1 MDINL
6 KLEEYYIS
14 KEDLA
19 YMISVNVLKQLG
31 LELKD
36 KNVVKIV
43 DEELFESNLTDVL
56 DGTVLKVNNI
66 DNNEINYTNSKWEF
80 EVVTNEIRIIQED
93 FPTGEAPLNV
103 LLVNLNDKYNMIEEK
118 VNQIIK
124 ILLKR
129 GVIYNSNKDS
139 FKVVD

>member
-6 KLEEYYIS
+6 RLEEYYIN

-36 KNVVKIV
+36 KDVVKIV

>member
-6 KLEEYYIS
+6 KLDEYYIS

-36 KNVVKIV
+36 ENVVKIV

>member
-6 KLEEYYIS
+6 RLEEYYIS

-36 KNVVKIV
+36 KDVVKIV